1 MFKFFSAAK
10 DDNTA
15 ASFSEDEARDLIWA
29 KALEEKALKSQD
41 ADNSAFREITS
52 QTAHE
57 LGEGAS
63 YSKFL
68 DVRAGH
74 VIEFIKTKIGKAAN
88 EPKLIPFRPFFW
100 GLAVVMFVG
109 GVLTNEFSVTGN
121 KINLLYPPLL
131 GVILWNIF
139 ITVCFLRIF
148 F

>member
-74 VIEFIKTKIGKAAN
+74 VIEFI
-88 EPKLIPFRPFFW
+88 
-100 GLAVVMFVG
+100 
-109 GVLTNEFSVTGN
+109 
-121 KINLLYPPLL
+121 
-131 GVILWNIF
+131 
-139 ITVCFLRIF
+139 
-148 F
+148 